1 MDKQYYEEAR
11 WLKVYDECELLYSLS
26 AAARPDIPRQLL
38 RPGPTVG
45 ISS

>member
-11 WLKVYDECELLYSLS
+11 WLKVYDECELLIIGSG
-26 AAARPDIPRQLL
+26 IPRQLL
-38 RPGPTVG
+38 RPGPAVG